1 MKIER
6 RFGATEIRVTF
17 QSPSFK
23 MRKALY
29 AMVGLPLYIFLRAMD
44 MIDPSMVNPASVGVM
59 IVRDTGK
66 RRGRNR
72 IERVYRYFRGDNRG
86 FY

>member
-6 RFGATEIRVTF
+6 RFSCTEIRVTF
-17 QSPSFK
+17 TSPGFK
-23 MRKALY
+23 IRRAWY
-29 AMVGLPLYIFLRAMD
+29 SIVGFPLYLVLRAKN
-44 MIDPSMVNPASVGVM
+44 MIDPSMVYPASVGSM
-59 IVRDTGK
+59 IAKDSPK
-66 RRGRNR
+66 RVGRNR